1 MISLFS
7 NVFDKGKFQR
17 DFNNDLSIIREWA
30 FKQKMQFNSDP
41 NKQTNEI
48 QFLSRPNIDDYIHIK
63 LNDTPVQLCESLKQ
77 LVAILDKHLNF
88 HKYIEKKLKFV
99 TN

>member
-48 QFLSRPNIDDYIHIK
+48 
-63 LNDTPVQLCESLKQ
+63 
-77 LVAILDKHLNF
+77 
-88 HKYIEKKLKFV
+88 
-99 TN
+99 

>member
-17 DFNNDLSIIREWA
+17 DFKNDLSIIREWA

-48 QFLSRPNIDDYIHIK
+48 
-63 LNDTPVQLCESLKQ
+63 
-77 LVAILDKHLNF
+77 
-88 HKYIEKKLKFV
+88 
-99 TN
+99 